1 MRAGPERSEE
11 PRPGRR
17 FATTSEALA
26 SLVIAKREQSQPATG
41 KVDPD
46 DRTGVTHHLATR
58 TGRRID
64 AHHAPTHL
72 TASFSRC
79 VSRLGSGGRV
89 EPKLQREWP
98 SDPGQMV
105 RHKNLMFPS
114 SQVAPL
120 TCARAVAPAVTT
132 PSRHCSVTSNI
143 RAMVGVSSVDLCT
156 SFDVFGLLAYTIN
169 HRSLCTVGRGT
180 GADPQRR
187 AVLSWVYGRRKR
199 QCGLEP
205 YAFARL
211 GVGCAGTRRTGA
223 QLGPHSRYPRPPSR
237 LPRRYVIGRK
247 ERCRQFS

>member
-1 MRAGPERSEE
+1 MRRPARHSLRWSSQNVNNRSL
-11 PRPGRR
+11 RPGKW
-17 FATTSEALA
+17 TPMVVPA
-26 SLVIAKREQSQPATG
+26 SLITSSPVP
-41 KVDPD
+41 
-46 DRTGVTHHLATR
+46 

-105 RHKNLMFPS
+105 QHKNLMFPS

-132 PSRHCSVTSNI
+132 PSRHCS
-143 RAMVGVSSVDLCT
+143 RHQQHPEPWWVSSVDLCT
-156 SFDVFGLLAYTIN
+156 SFDVFGLLVYTIS

-187 AVLSWVYGRRKR
+187 AVLSWVYGRRTP
-199 QCGLEP
+199 Q
-205 YAFARL
+205 Y
-211 GVGCAGTRRTGA
+211 
-223 QLGPHSRYPRPPSR
+223 
-237 LPRRYVIGRK
+237 GR
-247 ERCRQFS
+247 